1 MIDSKAALNEY
12 LRADIASHRPR
23 IDRWRFWYPLKYP
36 VLAWQRR
43 LRRVEYLRNCKTGLL
58 WKPYIA
64 WVNYRFI
71 MHSVRLGVSIAPN
84 VFGPGLAL
92 AHWGN
97 VMVNSKARI
106 GANCRIHPGTCIGAN
121 AGSAPVLGDN
131 CYVGPGAK
139 IYGGIR
145 LGDNVR
151 VGANAVVNRSFPNDS
166 LLVGVPAKQVDPA
179 KASPNPWVTSPS
191 PQISSDAASYIESLA
206 QLPVTNQSAMTPDPQ
221 GVEMQLAS
229 GGA

>member
-1 MIDSKAALNEY
+1 MIDSKRALNEY
-12 LRADIASHRPR
+12 LRADIANHRPA
-23 IDRWRFWYPLKYP
+23 IDKWRFWYSMKYP

-43 LRRVEYLRNCKTGLL
+43 LRRIEYLRNCKTGKM
-58 WKPYIA
+58 WRPYLA
-64 WVNYRFI
+64 WANYRFL
-71 MHSVRLGVSIAPN
+71 MHSVRLGVSIPPN

-121 AGSAPVLGDN
+121 AGKAPVLGDN

-139 IYGGIR
+139 IYGGIE

-151 VGANAVVNRSFPNDS
+151 VGANAVVNRSFPSNS
-166 LLVGVPAKQVDPA
+166 LVVGVPAYQVDPA
-179 KASPNPWVTSPS
+179 RASPNPWVRAST
-191 PQISSDAASYIESLA
+191 PQVSSEAASYIESLSMA
-206 QLPVTNQSAMTPDPQ
+206 SQSQAEQ
-221 GVEMQLAS
+221 SLLEENKI
-229 GGA
+229 

>member
-1 MIDSKAALNEY
+1 MIDSKRALNEY
-12 LRADIASHRPR
+12 LRADMANHRPA
-23 IDRWRFWYPLKYP
+23 IDRWRFWHPMKYP

-43 LRRVEYLRNCKTGLL
+43 LRRIEYLRNCRSGIL
-58 WKPYIA
+58 WRPYLA
-64 WVNYRFI
+64 WANYLFL
-71 MHSVRLGVSIAPN
+71 MHSVRLGVSIPPN

-121 AGSAPVLGDN
+121 AGEAPVLGDN

-151 VGANAVVNRSFPNDS
+151 VGANAVVNRSFGSNS
-166 LLVGVPAKQVDPA
+166 LLVGVPAHLVDAA
-179 KASPNPWVTSPS
+179 KASANPWAPALSQEVPS
-191 PQISSDAASYIESLA
+191 SAETYIDALSDSLA
-206 QLPVTNQSAMTPDPQ
+206 FAQTPEVTVGAMLSA
-221 GVEMQLAS
+221 
-229 GGA
+229 